1 MRRPAG
7 ACTSTAP
14 LPHGPHLSSPQS
26 RCDSQ
31 LPLQRSTT
39 TRGVSGSP
47 TAGDDLLRSP
57 RLRPL
62 RFFSA
67 DQLLLLLRRLR
78 STMAEAG
85 ICQPLPPLLLLSARS
100 RSAVGGEPGRGDA
113 GAAGA
118 AGVSKRESV
127 PLKAS
132 LRDSTVPLQAGATG
146 VGEQRLLMVQLRF
159 NRGRSSLLV
168 LPLHSASILC
178 SAGRYYSTAKM
189 ATQAYQQSRAPASA
203 AHNLAARPCLPLP
216 PAPPTTNLRASSS
229 LPKRT
234 SAVSPL
240 RASMNSAVP
249 VSSPRGA
256 EVYSRPARRV
266 GGARPAKLWCGQR
279 QLPGMEGAAP

>member
-14 LPHGPHLSSPQS
+14 LPHGAHLSSPQS

-118 AGVSKRESV
+118 AGGSKRESV

-168 LPLHSASILC
+168 LALHSASILC
-178 SAGRYYSTAKM
+178 SAGRYYSTRWPRKL
-189 ATQAYQQSRAPASA
+189 TSKA
-203 AHNLAARPCLPLP
+203 ALRPLPLTIWRHALACPSP
-216 PAPPTTNLRASSS
+216 PPHQPPTCAPPQACQSEPRQ
-229 LPKRT
+229 
-234 SAVSPL
+234 SA
-240 RASMNSAVP
+240 RC
-249 VSSPRGA
+249 
-256 EVYSRPARRV
+256 ARR
-266 GGARPAKLWCGQR
+266 
-279 QLPGMEGAAP
+279 